1 MEEFTEK
8 SQLSP
13 WRVSWCFLVSLS
25 LCTSV
30 SCRLH
35 TLWTLLISGWCSPWS
50 WYITA
55 IYLFPALEIINIS
68 KEPLPSWW
76 ARTKDGTAFT
86 KMFYLKTAAACR
98 QGSFFSQK
106 CSLMWLC
113 IHCCQI
119 PSLSWTKILA
129 FCWKYDV
136 HFNCILSTL
145 KLPLAKT
152 HTLLRLLNP
161 FLIPMDP
168 SLLQVRFC
176 TNTWVRQWLY

>member
-1 MEEFTEK
+1 MSAK
-8 SQLSP
+8 SP
-13 WRVSWCFLVSLS
+13 
-25 LCTSV
+25 
-30 SCRLH
+30 
-35 TLWTLLISGWCSPWS
+35 
-50 WYITA
+50 
-55 IYLFPALEIINIS
+55 FPAEEQGPRIA
-68 KEPLPSWW
+68 LPSQ
-76 ARTKDGTAFT
+76 KCFT
-86 KMFYLKTAAACR
+86 LGQLPRVDRAL
-98 QGSFFSQK
+98 SFSQK

-136 HFNCILSTL
+136 HFNCMFSTL

-176 TNTWVRQWLY
+176 RNTWVRQWLYYTTIAWNLLAFHYKSDFWQIYDQTVEINCYRKCAI